1 MNFSIHR
8 FMSTLK
14 RTPHFYL
21 ILVFIVVFCQNSVF
35 AQYSLGDT
43 KLDATALFAQTKQLT
58 QFFRRFNGEE
68 DAKGNKLD
76 TNSMQYRSPHLRN
89 EFLSILFD
97 KQSPNI
103 KDNLKAQFIKDVTN
117 DQNAKFLNFRGHDWF
132 AEVNAVFT
140 YQRRSVNILIYL
152 ELEQSGLGYKWVISN
167 VFFDSFSQ
175 LFFHANTSEKSTS
188 FLHPMSH
195 EIDFM
200 NLRKAFAD
208 PKDIDY
214 YAPKDYTP
222 DYLTLFFVEIKNG
235 NLAYKTINNVK
246 FHFLQIDG
254 WYFEVNDFNRSGF
267 NSGWLVSNIL
277 KITENEK
284 ARLLKIYNHD

>member
-1 MNFSIHR
+1 MNLSLNWLPGYIKR
-8 FMSTLK
+8 NTLI
-14 RTPHFYL
+14 YL
-21 ILVFIVVFCQNSVF
+21 IMAFVTLFCCNNTFAQNSIGN
-35 AQYSLGDT
+35 S
-43 KLDATALFAQTKQLT
+43 KLDASALFAQTKQLT

-68 DAKGNKLD
+68 DTKGNKLD
-76 TNSMQYRSPHLRN
+76 SNSTEFRNQRLRT
-89 EFLSILFD
+89 EFLGILFD
-97 KQSPNI
+97 KKNTSI
-103 KDNLKAQFIKDVTN
+103 TDEMKSQFIKDVTN
-117 DQNAKFLNFRGHDWF
+117 SQNAKFLSFRGKDWF

-140 YQRRSVNILIYL
+140 YQNRPVNILIYL

-175 LFFHANTSEKSTS
+175 IFFHPNNKEKESS

-200 NLRKAFAD
+200 NLRKAFDD

-214 YAPKDYTP
+214 YAPNDYTP
-222 DYLTLFFVEIKNG
+222 DYLTLFFVEIKNK
-235 NLAYKTINNVK
+235 NLLYKTINNVK

-267 NSGWLVSNIL
+267 NSGWLVSNML
-277 KITENEK
+277 KTSDTEK

>member
-1 MNFSIHR
+1 MNLSFNWFIG
-8 FMSTLK
+8 TLK
-14 RTPHFYL
+14 RTPFLYI
-21 ILVFIVVFCQNSVF
+21 ILFIVALSGHNNAF
-35 AQYSLGDT
+35 AQNNLGDS
-43 KLDATALFAQTKQLT
+43 KLDASALFAQTKQLT

-76 TNSMQYRSPHLRN
+76 SASSQFRNQHLRTD
-89 EFLSILFD
+89 FLGILFD
-97 KQSPNI
+97 KKNTNI
-103 KDNLKAQFIKDVTN
+103 TDELKSQFIKDVTN
-117 DQNAKFLNFRGHDWF
+117 EKDIKYLNFRGKDWF

-140 YQRRSVNILIYL
+140 YQNRPVNILIYL

-175 LFFHANTSEKSTS
+175 IFFHPNTDEKASS

-214 YAPKDYTP
+214 YAPNDYTP
-222 DYLTLFFVEIKNG
+222 DYLTLFFVEIKNK
-235 NLAYKTINNVK
+235 NLLYKTINNVK

-267 NSGWLVSNIL
+267 NSGWLVSNLL
-277 KITENEK
+277 KISETEK
-284 ARLLKIYNHD
+284 TRLLKIYNHD

>member
-8 FMSTLK
+8 FLSTLK
-14 RTPHFYL
+14 RKLHICF
-21 ILVFIVVFCQNSVF
+21 ILGFIALFCHNSAF
-35 AQYSLGDT
+35 AQYNLGAD

-76 TNSMQYRSPHLRN
+76 TNSIQYRNPRLRKD
-89 EFLSILFD
+89 FLSILFD
-97 KQSPNI
+97 NKNTSI
-103 KDNLKAQFIKDVTN
+103 KDNLKSQFIKDVTN
-117 DQNAKFLNFRGHDWF
+117 EQNKKFLNFRGNNWF

-140 YQRRSVNILIYL
+140 YQNRPVNILIYL
-152 ELEQSGLGYKWVISN
+152 ELEQSGLGYEWVISN
-167 VFFDSFSQ
+167 VYFDSFSQ
-175 LFFHANTSEKSTS
+175 LFFHPNTSDKALS

-208 PKDIDY
+208 PKLIDY

-222 DYLTLFFVEIKNG
+222 DYLTLFFMEIKEG
-235 NLAYKTINNVK
+235 HLLYKTINTVK

-254 WYFEVNDFNRSGF
+254 WYFEVNNFNRSGF
-267 NSGWLVSNIL
+267 NSGWLVSAML
-277 KITENEK
+277 KVSDSEK

>member
-1 MNFSIHR
+1 MNLFFNR
-8 FMSTLK
+8 FVSTLK
-14 RTPHFYL
+14 STTRLHI
-21 ILVFIVVFCQNSVF
+21 ILFFTILLCQNNAF
-35 AQYSLGDT
+35 AQNNLGDA
-43 KLDATALFAQTKQLT
+43 KLDASALFAQTKQLT

-76 TNSMQYRSPHLRN
+76 SNSSQFRN
-89 EFLSILFD
+89 ERLRTEFLGILFD
-97 KQSPNI
+97 KKNTGI
-103 KDNLKAQFIKDVTN
+103 TDELKAQFIKDVTN
-117 DQNAKFLNFRGHDWF
+117 GQDSKFLNFRGKDWF

-140 YQRRSVNILIYL
+140 YQNRPVNILIYL

-175 LFFHANTSEKSTS
+175 IFFHPNTDEKASS

-214 YAPKDYTP
+214 YAPNDYTP
-222 DYLTLFFVEIKNG
+222 DYLTLFFVEIKNK
-235 NLAYKTINNVK
+235 NLLYKTINNVK

-254 WYFEVNDFNRSGF
+254 WYFEVNDFIRSGF
-267 NSGWLVSNIL
+267 NSGWLVSNML
-277 KITENEK
+277 KISETEK

>member
-8 FMSTLK
+8 FIHTLK
-14 RTPHFYL
+14 RTSHFYF
-21 ILVFIVVFCQNSVF
+21 ITVFIALLCHNSAF
-35 AQYSLGDT
+35 AQYSLGAS

-76 TNSMQYRSPHLRN
+76 SNSIQYRDTRLRTD
-89 EFLSILFD
+89 FLGILFD
-97 KQSPNI
+97 KKNTTITDYMKQ
-103 KDNLKAQFIKDVTN
+103 QFIKDVT
-117 DQNAKFLNFRGHDWF
+117 DKQNKQFLSFRGNDWF

-140 YQRRSVNILIYL
+140 YQKRQVNILIYL

-167 VFFDSFSQ
+167 VYFDSFSQ
-175 LFFHANTSEKSTS
+175 LFFHPNTSDKSES

-200 NLRKAFAD
+200 NLRKAFVD
-208 PKDIDY
+208 PKLIDY
-214 YAPKDYTP
+214 YAPKDYNP
-222 DYLTLFFVEIKNG
+222 DYLTLFFEKIKDG
-235 NLAYKTINNVK
+235 QLSYKTINNVK
-246 FHFLQIDG
+246 FHFLQING

-267 NSGWLVSNIL
+267 NSGWLVSAML
-277 KITENEK
+277 KISESEK

>member
-1 MNFSIHR
+1 MNFFIHR
-8 FMSTLK
+8 VINILK
-14 RTPHFYL
+14 RAPYLYL
-21 ILVFIVVFCQNSVF
+21 ITVFIALFCHNSAF
-35 AQYSLGDT
+35 AQYSLGGG

-76 TNSMQYRSPHLRN
+76 SNNIQYRNTRLRT
-89 EFLSILFD
+89 EFLGILFD
-97 KQSPNI
+97 KKNTSI
-103 KDNLKAQFIKDVTN
+103 TDYLKQQFIKDVTN
-117 DQNAKFLNFRGHDWF
+117 DQNKKFLNFRGNDWY

-140 YQRRSVNILIYL
+140 YQNRPVNILIYL

-167 VFFDSFSQ
+167 VYFDSFSQ
-175 LFFHANTSEKSTS
+175 LFFHPNTSDKSET

-208 PKDIDY
+208 PKLIDY

-222 DYLTLFFVEIKNG
+222 DYLTLFFVKIKDG
-235 NLAYKTINNVK
+235 QLIYKTINNVK

-267 NSGWLVSNIL
+267 NSGWLVSSML
-277 KITENEK
+277 KITESEK

>member
-1 MNFSIHR
+1 MNLSFNWLFSSI
-8 FMSTLK
+8 K
-14 RTPHFYL
+14 RNSLTYL
-21 ILVFIVVFCQNSVF
+21 ILAFVALFCCNNAVAQN
-35 AQYSLGDT
+35 SLGDS
-43 KLDATALFAQTKQLT
+43 KLDASALFAQTKQLT

-76 TNSMQYRSPHLRN
+76 SNSTQFRNQRLRT
-89 EFLSILFD
+89 EFLGILFD
-97 KQSPNI
+97 KKNTAITDEMKS
-103 KDNLKAQFIKDVTN
+103 QFIKDVTN
-117 DQNAKFLNFRGHDWF
+117 QQNTKFLSFRGKDWF

-140 YQRRSVNILIYL
+140 YQNRPVNILIYL

-175 LFFHANTSEKSTS
+175 IFFHPNNKEKESS

-200 NLRKAFAD
+200 NLRKAFDD

-214 YAPKDYTP
+214 YAPNDYTP
-222 DYLTLFFVEIKNG
+222 DYLTLFFVEIKNK
-235 NLAYKTINNVK
+235 NLLYKTINNVK

-267 NSGWLVSNIL
+267 NSGWLVSNML
-277 KITENEK
+277 KISDVEK
-284 ARLLKIYNHD
+284 TRLLKI

>member
-1 MNFSIHR
+1 MNVIFNR
-8 FMSTLK
+8 VTSTLK
-14 RTPHFYL
+14 RIQYYYL
-21 ILVFIVVFCQNSVF
+21 ILVLFALTCQNNAFS
-35 AQYSLGDT
+35 QNNLGDS
-43 KLDATALFAQTKQLT
+43 KLDASALFAQTKQLT

-76 TNSMQYRSPHLRN
+76 STDTKFRNQNLRT

-97 KQSPNI
+97 KQNVNI
-103 KDNLKAQFIKDVTN
+103 TNEMKAQFIKDVTN
-117 DQNAKFLNFRGHDWF
+117 NQNSKFLNFRGKDWF

-140 YQRRSVNILIYL
+140 YQNRPVNILIYL

-175 LFFHANTSEKSTS
+175 IFFHPNNDEQAMS

-200 NLRKAFAD
+200 NLRKAFDD

-222 DYLTLFFVEIKNG
+222 DYLTLFFVEIKNK
-235 NLAYKTINNVK
+235 NLVYKTINNVK

-254 WYFEVNDFNRSGF
+254 WYFEVNDFNRPGY
-267 NSGWLVSNIL
+267 NSGWLVSNML
-277 KITENEK
+277 KISETEK

>member
-1 MNFSIHR
+1 MNVIFNR
-8 FMSTLK
+8 VTSTLK
-14 RTPHFYL
+14 RIQYYYL
-21 ILVFIVVFCQNSVF
+21 ILVLIALTCQNSAF
-35 AQYSLGDT
+35 SQNNLGDS
-43 KLDATALFAQTKQLT
+43 KLDASALFAQTKQLT

-76 TNSMQYRSPHLRN
+76 STDSRYRNQKLRN

-97 KQSPNI
+97 KQNVNI
-103 KDNLKAQFIKDVTN
+103 TNEMKAQFIKDVTN
-117 DQNAKFLNFRGHDWF
+117 SQNSKFLNFRGKNWF

-140 YQRRSVNILIYL
+140 YQNRPVNILIYL

-175 LFFHANTSEKSTS
+175 IFFHPNTDEKAAS

-200 NLRKAFAD
+200 NLRKAFDD

-222 DYLTLFFVEIKNG
+222 DYLTLFFVEIKNK
-235 NLAYKTINNVK
+235 NLLYKTINNVK

-254 WYFEVNDFNRSGF
+254 WYFEVNDFNRPGF
-267 NSGWLVSNIL
+267 NSGWLVSNML
-277 KITENEK
+277 KISDIEK
-284 ARLLKIYNHD
+284 ARLLKTYNHE

>member
-1 MNFSIHR
+1 MNLSFNRLIGSIKCLSH
-8 FMSTLK
+8 
-14 RTPHFYL
+14 YYY
-21 ILVFIVVFCQNSVF
+21 ILFFIALFCQSSAS
-35 AQYSLGDT
+35 AQINMGDS
-43 KLDATALFAQTKQLT
+43 KLDASALFAQTKQLT

-76 TNSMQYRSPHLRN
+76 STDSQFRNQRLRT
-89 EFLSILFD
+89 EFLNILFD
-97 KQSPNI
+97 KKNTSI
-103 KDNLKAQFIKDVTN
+103 TDELKAQFIKDVTN
-117 DQNAKFLNFRGHDWF
+117 EQNKKFLNFRGNDWF

-140 YQRRSVNILIYL
+140 YQNRPVNILIYL

-175 LFFHANTSEKSTS
+175 IFFHPNTDEKAMS

-222 DYLTLFFVEIKNG
+222 DYLTLFFVEIKNK
-235 NLAYKTINNVK
+235 NLLYKTINNVK
-246 FHFLQIDG
+246 FHFLQVDG

-267 NSGWLVSNIL
+267 NSGWLVSNML
-277 KITENEK
+277 KISETEK

>member
-1 MNFSIHR
+1 MNVIFNRVI
-8 FMSTLK
+8 STLK
-14 RTPHFYL
+14 HFQYYHL
-21 ILVFIVVFCQNSVF
+21 ILVLIALTCQNSTF
-35 AQYSLGDT
+35 AQNNLGDS
-43 KLDATALFAQTKQLT
+43 KLDASALFAQTKQLT

-76 TNSMQYRSPHLRN
+76 STDTNYRNQKLRT
-89 EFLSILFD
+89 EFLGILFD
-97 KQSPNI
+97 KQNVNI
-103 KDNLKAQFIKDVTN
+103 TDELKAQFIKDVTN
-117 DQNAKFLNFRGHDWF
+117 NQNSKFLNFRGKDWF

-140 YQRRSVNILIYL
+140 YQNRPVNILIYL

-167 VFFDSFSQ
+167 VLFDSFSQ
-175 LFFHANTSEKSTS
+175 IFFHPNNDDQAMS

-200 NLRKAFAD
+200 NLRKAFDD

-222 DYLTLFFVEIKNG
+222 DYLTLFFVEIKNK
-235 NLAYKTINNVK
+235 NLIYKTINNVK

-254 WYFEVNDFNRSGF
+254 WYFEVNDFNRPGF
-267 NSGWLVSNIL
+267 NSGWLVSNML
-277 KITENEK
+277 KISDIEK
-284 ARLLKIYNHD
+284 ARLLKTYNHE

>member
-1 MNFSIHR
+1 MNLSFNRLFS
-8 FMSTLK
+8 STK
-14 RTPHFYL
+14 RNSFISLIL
-21 ILVFIVVFCQNSVF
+21 ILVTLFCSNNIF
-35 AQYSLGDT
+35 AQNSLGDS
-43 KLDATALFAQTKQLT
+43 KLDASALFAQTKQLT

-76 TNSMQYRSPHLRN
+76 SNSTQFRNQRLRT
-89 EFLSILFD
+89 EFLGILFD
-97 KQSPNI
+97 KKNTSI
-103 KDNLKAQFIKDVTN
+103 TDEMKSQFIKDVTN
-117 DQNAKFLNFRGHDWF
+117 EQNTKFLSFRGKDWF

-140 YQRRSVNILIYL
+140 YQNRPVNILIYL

-175 LFFHANTSEKSTS
+175 IFFHPNNKEKESS

-200 NLRKAFAD
+200 NLRKAFDD

-214 YAPKDYTP
+214 YAPNDFTP
-222 DYLTLFFVEIKNG
+222 DYLTLFFVEIKNK
-235 NLAYKTINNVK
+235 NLLYKTINNVK

-267 NSGWLVSNIL
+267 NSGWLVSNML
-277 KITENEK
+277 KISETEK

>member
-1 MNFSIHR
+1 
-8 FMSTLK
+8 
-14 RTPHFYL
+14 
-21 ILVFIVVFCQNSVF
+21 VF
-35 AQYSLGDT
+35 AQLDMGNS
-43 KLDATALFAQTKQLT
+43 KLDASALFAQTKQLT

-76 TNSMQYRSPHLRN
+76 SNSSQFRNQLLRK
-89 EFLSILFD
+89 EFLGILFD
-97 KQSPNI
+97 KKNMEITDEMKSE
-103 KDNLKAQFIKDVTN
+103 FIKDVTN
-117 DQNAKFLNFRGHDWF
+117 EQNTKYLNFKGKDWF

-140 YQRRSVNILIYL
+140 YQNRPVNILIYL

-175 LFFHANTSEKSTS
+175 IFFHPNNDEKASS

-200 NLRKAFAD
+200 NLRKAFDD

-214 YAPKDYTP
+214 YAPNDYTP
-222 DYLTLFFVEIKNG
+222 DYLTLFFVEIKNK
-235 NLAYKTINNVK
+235 NLLYKTINNVK

-267 NSGWLVSNIL
+267 NSGWLISNML
-277 KITENEK
+277 KISDIDKT
-284 ARLLKIYNHD
+284 RLLKRYNHD

>member
-1 MNFSIHR
+1 
-8 FMSTLK
+8 MSTFK
-14 RTPHFYL
+14 RTAYIYF
-21 ILVFIVVFCQNSVF
+21 ILFIIALLCQNNAF
-35 AQYSLGDT
+35 AQNKLGDS
-43 KLDATALFAQTKQLT
+43 KLDASALFAQTKQLT

-76 TNSMQYRSPHLRN
+76 SNSSQFRNQHLRT

-97 KQSPNI
+97 KKNNDI
-103 KDNLKAQFIKDVTN
+103 TDDLKAQFINDVTN
-117 DQNAKFLNFRGHDWF
+117 EQNTKFLNFRGKDWF
-132 AEVNAVFT
+132 AEVNTVFT
-140 YQRRSVNILIYL
+140 YQNRPVNILIYL

-175 LFFHANTSEKSTS
+175 IFFHPNTDEKALS

-214 YAPKDYTP
+214 YAPNDYTP
-222 DYLTLFFVEIKNG
+222 DYLTLFFVEIKNK
-235 NLAYKTINNVK
+235 NLLYKTINNVK

-267 NSGWLVSNIL
+267 NSGWLVSNML
-277 KITENEK
+277 KISEPEK
-284 ARLLKIYNHD
+284 TRLLKIYNHD

>member
-1 MNFSIHR
+1 MNLSSNWLFSSI
-8 FMSTLK
+8 K
-14 RTPHFYL
+14 RNFLTYL
-21 ILVFIVVFCQNSVF
+21 ILAFVTLCCGNNVVAQN
-35 AQYSLGDT
+35 SLGDS
-43 KLDATALFAQTKQLT
+43 KLDASALFAQTKQLT

-76 TNSMQYRSPHLRN
+76 SNTTQFRNQHLRT
-89 EFLSILFD
+89 EFLGILFD
-97 KQSPNI
+97 KKNTAITDEMKS
-103 KDNLKAQFIKDVTN
+103 LFIKDVTN
-117 DQNAKFLNFRGHDWF
+117 EQNAKFLSFRGKDWF

-140 YQRRSVNILIYL
+140 YQNRPVNILIYL

-167 VFFDSFSQ
+167 VYFDSFSQ
-175 LFFHANTSEKSTS
+175 IFFHPNNKEKESS

-200 NLRKAFAD
+200 NLRKAFDD

-214 YAPKDYTP
+214 YAPNDYTP
-222 DYLTLFFVEIKNG
+222 DYLTLFFVEIKNK
-235 NLAYKTINNVK
+235 NLLYKTINNVK

-267 NSGWLVSNIL
+267 NSGWLVSNML
-277 KITENEK
+277 KISDTEK
-284 ARLLKIYNHD
+284 TRLLKIYNHD

>member
-1 MNFSIHR
+1 MNLSFNRLFS
-8 FMSTLK
+8 STK
-14 RTPHFYL
+14 RNSFISLTL
-21 ILVFIVVFCQNSVF
+21 ILVTLFCSNNIF
-35 AQYSLGDT
+35 AQNSLGDS
-43 KLDATALFAQTKQLT
+43 KLDASALFAQTKQLT

-76 TNSMQYRSPHLRN
+76 SNSTQFRNQRLRT
-89 EFLSILFD
+89 EFLGILFD
-97 KQSPNI
+97 KKNTSI
-103 KDNLKAQFIKDVTN
+103 TDEMKSQFIKDVTN
-117 DQNAKFLNFRGHDWF
+117 EQNTKFLSFRGKDWF

-140 YQRRSVNILIYL
+140 YQNRPVNILIYL

-175 LFFHANTSEKSTS
+175 IFFHPNNKEKESS

-200 NLRKAFAD
+200 NLRKAFDD

-214 YAPKDYTP
+214 YAPNDFTP
-222 DYLTLFFVEIKNG
+222 DYLTLFFVEIKNK
-235 NLAYKTINNVK
+235 NLLYKTINNVK

-267 NSGWLVSNIL
+267 NSGWLVSNML
-277 KITENEK
+277 KISETEK

>member
-1 MNFSIHR
+1 MIFFIHR
-8 FMSTLK
+8 FINTLK
-14 RTPHFYL
+14 HTPHLYL
-21 ILVFIVVFCQNSVF
+21 ITVLIALFCHNSAF
-35 AQYSLGDT
+35 AQYSLGSD

-68 DAKGNKLD
+68 DARGNKLD
-76 TNSMQYRSPHLRN
+76 SNNIQYRNTRLRT
-89 EFLSILFD
+89 EFLGILFD
-97 KQSPNI
+97 KKNTTITDYMKQ
-103 KDNLKAQFIKDVTN
+103 QFIKDVTN
-117 DQNAKFLNFRGHDWF
+117 EQNKKFLNFRGNDWY

-140 YQRRSVNILIYL
+140 YQNRPVNILIYL

-167 VFFDSFSQ
+167 VYFDSFSQ
-175 LFFHANTSEKSTS
+175 IFFHPNTSDKSAS

-208 PKDIDY
+208 PKLIDY

-222 DYLTLFFVEIKNG
+222 DYLTLFFVKVKDG
-235 NLAYKTINNVK
+235 QLAYKTINNVK
-246 FHFLQIDG
+246 FHFLQIGG

-267 NSGWLVSNIL
+267 NSGWLVSSML
-277 KITENEK
+277 KISASEK

>member
-1 MNFSIHR
+1 MNLSFNWLFSSI
-8 FMSTLK
+8 K
-14 RTPHFYL
+14 RNSLTYL
-21 ILVFIVVFCQNSVF
+21 ILAFVALFCCNNAVAQN
-35 AQYSLGDT
+35 SLGDS
-43 KLDATALFAQTKQLT
+43 KLDASALFAQTKQLT

-76 TNSMQYRSPHLRN
+76 SNSTQFRNQRLRT
-89 EFLSILFD
+89 EFLGILFD
-97 KQSPNI
+97 KKNAAITDEMKS
-103 KDNLKAQFIKDVTN
+103 QFIKDVTN
-117 DQNAKFLNFRGHDWF
+117 QQNTKFLSFRGKDWF

-140 YQRRSVNILIYL
+140 YQNRPVNILIYL

-175 LFFHANTSEKSTS
+175 IFFHPNNDEKASS

-200 NLRKAFAD
+200 NLRKAFDD

-214 YAPKDYTP
+214 YAPNDYTP
-222 DYLTLFFVEIKNG
+222 DYLTLFFVEIKNK
-235 NLAYKTINNVK
+235 NLLYKTINNVK

-267 NSGWLVSNIL
+267 NSGWLVSNML
-277 KITENEK
+277 KISDTEK
-284 ARLLKIYNHD
+284 TRLLKTYNHD

>member
-1 MNFSIHR
+1 MNLSFNGLPGYI
-8 FMSTLK
+8 K
-14 RTPHFYL
+14 RNALTYL
-21 ILVFIVVFCQNSVF
+21 ILAFITLNCSNNAVAQN
-35 AQYSLGDT
+35 SLGDS
-43 KLDATALFAQTKQLT
+43 KLDASALFAQTKQLT

-76 TNSMQYRSPHLRN
+76 SNNTQFRNQRLRT
-89 EFLSILFD
+89 EFLGILFD
-97 KQSPNI
+97 KKNTAITDEMKS
-103 KDNLKAQFIKDVTN
+103 QFINDVTN
-117 DQNAKFLNFRGHDWF
+117 DKGAKFLSFRGKDWF

-140 YQRRSVNILIYL
+140 YQNRPVNILIYL
-152 ELEQSGLGYKWVISN
+152 ELEQAGLGYKWVISN

-175 LFFHANTSEKSTS
+175 IFFHPNNKEKESS

-200 NLRKAFAD
+200 NLRKAFED

-214 YAPKDYTP
+214 YAPNDYTP
-222 DYLTLFFVEIKNG
+222 DYLTLFFVEIKNK
-235 NLAYKTINNVK
+235 NLQYKTINNVK

-267 NSGWLVSNIL
+267 NSGWLVSNML
-277 KITENEK
+277 KITETEK
-284 ARLLKIYNHD
+284 TRLLKIYNHD

>member
-1 MNFSIHR
+1 MNLSFNWLFSSI
-8 FMSTLK
+8 K
-14 RTPHFYL
+14 RNFLTFL
-21 ILVFIVVFCQNSVF
+21 ILAFGALFCCNNAVAQN
-35 AQYSLGDT
+35 SLGDS
-43 KLDATALFAQTKQLT
+43 KLDASALFAQTKQLT

-76 TNSMQYRSPHLRN
+76 SNSTQFRNQRLRT
-89 EFLSILFD
+89 EFLGILFD
-97 KQSPNI
+97 KKNAAITDEMKS
-103 KDNLKAQFIKDVTN
+103 QFIKDVTN
-117 DQNAKFLNFRGHDWF
+117 EKNTKFLSFRGKDWF

-140 YQRRSVNILIYL
+140 YQNRPVNILIYL

-175 LFFHANTSEKSTS
+175 IFFHPNNKEKESS

-200 NLRKAFAD
+200 NLRKAFDD

-214 YAPKDYTP
+214 YAPNDYTP
-222 DYLTLFFVEIKNG
+222 DYLTLFFVEIKNK
-235 NLAYKTINNVK
+235 NLLYKTINNVK

-267 NSGWLVSNIL
+267 NSGWLVSNML
-277 KITENEK
+277 KISDVEK
-284 ARLLKIYNHD
+284 TRLLKIYNHD